1 MSGRF
6 GRSHMFTRRR
16 ERRTRHRRRRLDL
29 GVARLGKTGQA
40 VVLGL
45 PVKEILVAGA
55 CQCTFN
61 DPMYLLQVGVTGL
74 RPGPAMAATLRPGR
88 PAEGRDTAPDSG
100 DCGAP
105 WVDRV
110 AWVSF

>member
-1 MSGRF
+1 
-6 GRSHMFTRRR
+6 MFTRRR
-16 ERRTRHRRRRLDL
+16 ERRTRHRRCRLDL

-55 CQCTFN
+55 CHCTCN

-74 RPGPAMAATLRPGR
+74 RPGPGHGRQAAPG
-88 PAEGRDTAPDSG
+88 PA
-100 DCGAP
+100 C
-105 WVDRV
+105 
-110 AWVSF
+110 